1 MAGEIM
7 PWLPRFVRRLTKN
20 KLDTASKLPSVRCPV
35 LVVHGDRDEVIPAS
49 QGRKLFEA
57 APEPKRLQVVE
68 GAGHND
74 LSIVGGEKYID
85 SLAQFIRDSVR
96 PEK

>member
-1 MAGEIM
+1 MAGTIM
-7 PWLPRFVRRLTKN
+7 PWLPRFVRSLTKN
-20 KLDTASKLPSVRCPV
+20 KLDTVSKLPRVRCPV

-49 QGRKLFEA
+49 QGRRLFEA
-57 APEPKRLQVVE
+57 APEPKRLIIIE

-74 LSIVGGEKYID
+74 LSIVGGEKYIGT
-85 SLAQFIRDSVR
+85 LAEFIRLSLR